1 MSTAT
6 LIQATK
12 KERPGIL
19 QDILLLEL
27 TGEEKTM
34 TCHQVKHVYTN
45 FLLYICS
52 MSLLCGQC

>member
-1 MSTAT
+1 MVQIVSVTVRSSQMSTAT

-34 TCHQVKHVYTN
+34 TCHQVKLH
-45 FLLYICS
+45 
-52 MSLLCGQC
+52 